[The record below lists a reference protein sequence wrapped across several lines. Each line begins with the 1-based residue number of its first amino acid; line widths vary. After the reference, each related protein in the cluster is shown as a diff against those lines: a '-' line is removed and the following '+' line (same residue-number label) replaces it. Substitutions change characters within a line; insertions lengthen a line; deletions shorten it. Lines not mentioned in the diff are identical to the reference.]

1 MEVLTITSESHATKF
16 VQTFGELF
24 NNNVLTD
31 VTLVCDDQVRI
42 DAHKIVLSAGSLF
55 FREMFVK
62 NPQTHPLLYLRGLK
76 EEELLSL
83 LQFLYLG
90 ETLLSK
96 DRVPQ
101 FLSAAKEF
109 KISGLEEQ
117 EITETENTEDQ
128 TEEKQNLKL
137 KKPEPSQKKE
147 EKASALLSVSTK
159 VSQMKTGGEKYQ
171 CDICN
176 FHAQSKSKLA
186 EHKVAV
192 HAVSCSHCNTKFQ
205 SEAAMVKHRRAKHE
219 PQPAPR
225 GEKVPEP
232 KLACHQCR
240 FVSNRM
246 DLLREHVMSTHV
258 NK

>member
-1 MEVLTITSESHATKF
+1 MEVLTITAESHATKF
-16 VQTFGELF
+16 VQKFGELF

-76 EEELLSL
+76 EEELLSI

-128 TEEKQNLKL
+128 TEEQQNLKL
-137 KKPEPSQKKE
+137 KKTEPSQKSIK
-147 EKASALLSVSTK
+147 KLYLKLTFYFHSAPLGFLT
-159 VSQMKTGGEKYQ
+159 
-171 CDICN
+171 
-176 FHAQSKSKLA
+176 
-186 EHKVAV
+186 
-192 HAVSCSHCNTKFQ
+192 
-205 SEAAMVKHRRAKHE
+205 
-219 PQPAPR
+219 
-225 GEKVPEP
+225 
-232 KLACHQCR
+232 
-240 FVSNRM
+240 
-246 DLLREHVMSTHV
+246 
-258 NK
+258 